1 MKRILTTIAVAVAL
15 IGCTNPVSNNTET
28 PETPEVP
35 EVPSVSST
43 DFYITGK
50 VTNNG
55 SPVKGAAVRLMKT
68 GLTAISKDDG
78 SYIIT
83 GTTSTAGLKKAALSK
98 TATRINNENGAA
110 DVSVYG
116 DTLVIT
122 VANPN
127 KPNDSSEVVK
137 TPVTSGVIMDLPATY
152 IVQREIRGYLTAE
165 DEAVVGKIRA
175 FVYDNSVPNQI
186 KTIDL
191 WHDAVN
197 KAFSSFAYFSSET
210 NKNYTLYVKIYDVD
224 NKFIAQSPN
233 FAFTDNTGNIVFKDA
248 FSIINAKPSVK
259 IIAPEKLLP
268 GTKTNLQVAAVDSF
282 GGSIVKCEVAI
293 NNNNFADIKSLALA
307 KMTANGSSINETFP
321 VTTTLNDAVVNV
333 YVKVTDNDNNTT
345 TDTSILSVQNP
356 KISLTA
362 SIVSAATNEEALF
375 KQNDSVK
382 ITFTRLTSDDSQIS
396 TANIAK
402 IEWLGP
408 DSTSSWKTSSSF
420 NTPIVAKIDTTNLL
434 SFGTYEYK
442 SIPTNGQ
449 IPIYNVSNAFVKI
462 KITFNNGY
470 VFNTTTNSFTVILNT
485 IRFEQYNY

>member
-1 MKRILTTIAVAVAL
+1 MNRILTTIAVVAL
-15 IGCTNPVSNNTET
+15 MIGCSNPVSNNT
-28 PETPEVP
+28 PEPDTDDRPD
-35 EVPSVSST
+35 VSST

-83 GTTSTAGLKKAALSK
+83 GTASTSGLKKAVLSK
-98 TATRINNENGAA
+98 TATRIASA
-110 DVSVYG
+110 DASVYG

-137 TPVTSGVIMDLPATY
+137 APVTSGVIMDLPATY

-165 DEAVVGKIRA
+165 DEAIVGKIQA

-197 KAFSSFAYFSSET
+197 SAFSSFAYFSSET

-224 NKFIAQSPN
+224 DKFIGQSPD
-233 FAFTDNTGNIVFKDA
+233 FSFPDNAGNIIFKNA
-248 FSIINAKPSVK
+248 FSVVNAKPNVK
-259 IIAPEKLLP
+259 IIAPAKLIP
-268 GTKTNLQVAAVDSF
+268 SSKTNLQVAAVDSF

-293 NNNNFADIKSLALA
+293 NNNNFTDVKTLAALA
-307 KMTANGSSINETFP
+307 KMSATSGSSINETFP
-321 VTTTLNDAVVNV
+321 VTTNATDSIVNV
-333 YVKVTDNDNNTT
+333 YVKVIDNDNNTT
-345 TDTSILSVQNP
+345 IDTSTIQVKAP
-356 KISLTA
+356 KITVTESV
-362 SIVSAATNEEALF
+362 VSAATNEEALF

-382 ITFTRLTSDDSQIS
+382 ITLTGLTSDDAQVSI
-396 TANIAK
+396 ANIAK

-408 DSTSSWKTSSSF
+408 DSSSSWKTLSSF
-420 NTPIVAKIDTTNLL
+420 NTPIYTVIDKNLL
-434 SFGTYEYK
+434 STGTYEYK
-442 SIPTNGQ
+442 GVSVDGQ
-449 IPIYNVSNAFVKI
+449 IPVYNVANVYVKV

-470 VFNTTTNSFTVILNT
+470 IYNTIGNSFPVILNT
-485 IRFEQYNY
+485 IRFE